1 MKFNTTQLRSHLKR
15 LGAAAGILL
24 LSLSVFGFAP
34 EKGLDPLQPATHTLF
49 KNWGLINSTAKSHID
64 APEAWKIEEG
74 DPNVIVAVIDTGV
87 DANHPDLKKNI
98 WHSGLMKVLKTPL
111 RLVKNGLRAP
121 FKIFKKKG
129 DLQEAGIAPEGEAV
143 APEQVDIGENV
154 DVSEHEYGWNYVT
167 NKANPVDEHGHGTHV
182 ACIIGATADTKAGV
196 SGVAHHVSIMS
207 VKYYSD
213 ANPGSVNLKN
223 TVRAINYAVDHGARI
238 INYSGGGPEFSE
250 DEYLAVKRAESKGI
264 LFVAAAGNEHQN
276 TDLQENYY
284 YPSAY
289 RLSNILSVAATDIH
303 NNLLATS
310 NWGKKRVD
318 VAAPGENIYSCLPG
332 GRYGYMSGTSQA
344 TAFVSGLAALLLSQ
358 DPTLTPVQL
367 KEVIMSSVDRFPQLE
382 NKLLTG
388 GRVNAYLALM
398 ALKSRSKFKTK
409 PILARPAN
417 LMNELTR
424 APGGADFMGPPPPEG
439 EFQSF

>member
-1 MKFNTTQLRSHLKR
+1 MKFTPLKLRQRLTR
-15 LGAAAGILL
+15 LGTAGGILL
-24 LSLSVFGFAP
+24 VSISVFGFAP
-34 EKGLDPLQPATHTLF
+34 EKGIDPLHEGPHSVF
-49 KNWGLINSTAKSHID
+49 KNWGLTNTTAKSSID
-64 APEAWKIEEG
+64 APDAWKIEEG
-74 DPNVIVAVIDTGV
+74 DPNIVVAVIDTGI
-87 DANHPDLKKNI
+87 DAGHPALKKNI
-98 WHSGLMKVLKTPL
+98 WHHGLTKILAAPVK
-111 RLVKNGLRAP
+111 LVKKG
-121 FKIFKKKG
+121 FEKIIGKKNH
-129 DLQEAGIAPEGEAV
+129 QEAGQI
-143 APEQVDIGENV
+143 PEQDFVPQPEEATEDYG
-154 DVSEHEYGWNYVT
+154 DHEYGWNFVT
-167 NKANPVDEHGHGTHV
+167 NKSNPIDEHGHGTHV
-182 ACIIGATADTKAGV
+182 AGIIGAMADPKTGV
-196 SGVAHHVSIMS
+196 SGVTHHVSIMS

-213 ANPGSVNLKN
+213 SNPGSVNLKN

-250 DEYLAVKRAESKGI
+250 DEYLAIKRAEAKGI

-318 VAAPGENIYSCLPG
+318 VAAPGENIFSTLPG

-344 TAFVSGLAALLLSQ
+344 TAFVTGLAALLLSQ

-382 NKLLTG
+382 NKLVTG
-388 GRVNAYLALM
+388 GRVNAYSALL
-398 ALKSRSKFKTK
+398 ALKSGARYKAR
-409 PILARPAN
+409 PILAKPEN
-417 LMNELTR
+417 LTNELTR
-424 APGGADFMGPPPPEG
+424 APGGADFMGPPSPDAG
-439 EFQSF
+439 E